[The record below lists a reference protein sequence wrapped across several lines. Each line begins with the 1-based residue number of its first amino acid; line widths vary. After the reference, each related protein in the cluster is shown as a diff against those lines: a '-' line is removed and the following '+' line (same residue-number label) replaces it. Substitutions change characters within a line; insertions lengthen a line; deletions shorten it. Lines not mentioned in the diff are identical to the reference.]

1 MLSFDKTY
9 LDRLAA
15 ESGFIRDN
23 LEKVLRLVEIL
34 KFFHNHALL
43 SQALV
48 LKGGTAINLTVFD
61 MPRLSVD
68 IDLDFNI
75 NCGREEM
82 LTQRDAINDLIMR
95 YMVSEGYG
103 LKPSSKSPFSLD
115 SWIFGYTNASGNPD
129 NIKIEIN
136 YSDRCHALPSIESPL
151 SIDILGDAKINTL
164 APVELFASKINALV
178 NRGAMRDLYDVNE
191 MIDNNLFSQQNE
203 QDLLR
208 RLFVF
213 YLSVGAT
220 SKAEDVNLQFT
231 VMPKIESANYA
242 QVRAQLIPV
251 LRRSDR
257 FDFEQAKRN
266 VLDYLGRFL
275 QFSESEHDFVAHF
288 NRREYRPK
296 ILFGPGDI
304 ADCVINH
311 PMALWKCRP
320 ADA

>member
-34 KFFHNHALL
+34 KFFHNHASL

-48 LKGGTAINLTVFD
+48 LKGGTAINLTVFNV
-61 MPRLSVD
+61 PRLSVD
-68 IDLDFNI
+68 IDLDFNN
-75 NCGREEM
+75 NCSREEM
-82 LTQRDAINDLIMR
+82 LTQREAINDLVMR
-95 YMVSEGYG
+95 YMASEGYG

-115 SWIFGYTNASGNPD
+115 SWIFSYTNASGNAD

-136 YSDRCHALPSIESPL
+136 YSDRCHALPSVERQL
-151 SIDILGDAKINTL
+151 SIELLGETSINTL

-191 MIDNNLFSQQNE
+191 MIDNNLFSQQDE

-213 YLSVGAT
+213 YHSVGAT

-231 VMPKIESANYA
+231 SHKIESANYA

-288 NRREYRPK
+288 NRREYQPE

-304 ADCVINH
+304 ADRVINH

>member
-1 MLSFDKTY
+1 MISFDKTY
-9 LDRLAA
+9 LDRLST

-34 KFFHNHALL
+34 SFLHKHPTL
-43 SQALV
+43 SQAFV
-48 LKGGTAINLTVFD
+48 LKGGTAINLTVFNL
-61 MPRLSVD
+61 PRLSVD

-82 LTQRDAINDLIMR
+82 LIQRDAINDLIMR
-95 YMVSEGYG
+95 YMISEGYS

-115 SWIFGYTNASGNPD
+115 SRIFGYINTSGNAD
-129 NIKIEIN
+129 NIKIEVN
-136 YSDRCHALPSIESPL
+136 YSDRCHALPSVERSL
-151 SIDILGDAKINTL
+151 SIDVLGETKINTL
-164 APVELFASKINALV
+164 NPIELFASKINALV

-191 MIDNNLFSQQNE
+191 MISNNLFCQQEE

-213 YLSVGAT
+213 YHSVGAT
-220 SKAEDVNLQFT
+220 SKADDVNLQFT
-231 VMPKIESANYA
+231 SLPKIESANYA
-242 QVRAQLIPV
+242 QVRSQLIPV

-266 VLDYLGRFL
+266 VLGFLERFL
-275 QFSESEHDFVAHF
+275 CFTDDEQDFISHF
-288 NRREYRPK
+288 NRREYRPE

-304 ADCVINH
+304 ADRVINH

-320 ADA
+320 ANA

>member
-1 MLSFDKTY
+1 MLLFDKTY
-9 LDRLAA
+9 LDRLAT

-34 KFFHNHALL
+34 SFFHNHPTL

-48 LKGGTAINLTVFD
+48 LKGGTAINLTVFN

-82 LTQRDAINDLIMR
+82 LIQREAINDLIMR
-95 YMVSEGYG
+95 YMSSEGYS

-115 SWIFGYTNASGNPD
+115 SWIFGYTNTSGNAD

-136 YSDRCHALPSIESPL
+136 YSDRCHALL
-151 SIDILGDAKINTL
+151 SVERSLSVDDLGEMTINTL
-164 APVELFASKINALV
+164 DPVELFASKINALV

-191 MIDNNLFSQQNE
+191 MITNNLFSQQEE
-203 QDLLR
+203 QNLLR

-213 YLSVGAT
+213 YHSVGAT
-220 SKAEDVNLQFT
+220 SKADDVNLQFT
-231 VMPKIESANYA
+231 SLPKIESINYT

-266 VLDYLGRFL
+266 VLSFL
-275 QFSESEHDFVAHF
+275 EKFLCFTDNEHNYVTHF
-288 NRREYRPK
+288 NRREYRPE
-296 ILFGPGDI
+296 ILFGPSEI
-304 ADCVINH
+304 ANRVINH

>member
-34 KFFHNHALL
+34 KFFHNHPTL

-48 LKGGTAINLTVFD
+48 LKGGTAINLAVFD

-68 IDLDFNI
+68 IDLDFNN
-75 NCGREEM
+75 NCSREEM
-82 LTQRDAINDLIMR
+82 LTQREAINDLIMR
-95 YMVSEGYG
+95 YMASEGYG

-136 YSDRCHALPSIESPL
+136 YSDRCHTLPSVESPL
-151 SIDILGDAKINTL
+151 SIDILGDATIKTL

-213 YLSVGAT
+213 YHSVGAT

-231 VMPKIESANYA
+231 AMPKIESVNYA

-288 NRREYRPK
+288 NRREYRPE

-304 ADCVINH
+304 ADRVINH